1 MLCGIRHTPSGAIV
15 SVPDD
20 IQDAIDAVVTW
31 AHGGPKRVKAWER
44 VCRHAEDEELGIGD
58 PAADMIQVY
67 PAWALPRIGDL
78 EEEMEDDDVRPWC
91 ALGPAD
97 KVSPLNRM
105 RYYVGSILAARL
117 GDGSETWEWRIPL
130 AIVARDGREAVIPR
144 TMAGNMMG
152 NGYSQT
158 FHPPARSWPE
168 HIAHL
173 RQDRWIFDTEE
184 WLRLDEAEQRRY
196 FRP

>member
-1 MLCGIRHTPSGAIV
+1 MRCGIRHTPGTTIV
-15 SVPDD
+15 PVPPD
-20 IQDAIDAVVTW
+20 IQVAIDAVVSW

-44 VCRHAEDEELGIGD
+44 VCRHAEDEDLGLED
-58 PAADMIQVY
+58 PAAELIQVF
-67 PAWALPRIGDL
+67 PARSIPSIGDL
-78 EEEMEDDDVRPWC
+78 EVDVDDDSVREWC

-97 KVSPLNRM
+97 TVSPLDRM
-105 RYYVGSILAARL
+105 RYFVGSILAARL
-117 GDGSETWEWRIPL
+117 GDGDESWEWRIPL

-144 TMAGNMMG
+144 TIAGNMMG

-173 RQDRWIFDTEE
+173 RQDCWIFDTEE